1 MATRRPNGTGSVY
14 KEGKTWTAAW
24 SNTITGEHF
33 RKRGFATKKDA
44 VLYIEASRSL
54 RVHTSVSYLWSTYE
68 STKFKKLS
76 SEKQRHYRAVYN
88 DRLKPIHSKRIE
100 ELTIHD
106 LQSLVDQYESY
117 YAQKDI
123 KTVLSHLYNVAIPE
137 GIVQVNLSSYIELHD
152 HHEQKGQA
160 WTVDEV
166 NAFWNG
172 WYSGDRFC
180 GYILV
185 MCYTGAMPVEIR
197 TITRQMID
205 YDSKLITGAGAK
217 TELRKTSPLV
227 ISDKIEPVLREL
239 MQGSMVLWPHSK
251 QKFYDEY
258 YRCINRCRVRE
269 LPPYTCRHT
278 TATLLVDKASPFVV
292 QKVMRHAQIQTTQ
305 RYAHPGS
312 DDMLEAVN
320 KI

>member
-54 RVHTSVSYLWSTYE
+54 RAHTSISYLWSTYE
-68 STKFKKLS
+68 TTKFKKLS
-76 SEKQRHYRAVYN
+76 SEKQRHYKAVYE

-106 LQSLVDQYESY
+106 LQSIIDQYESY

-123 KTVLSHLYNVAIPE
+123 KTVLSHLYNIAIAE
-137 GIVQVNLSSYIELHD
+137 GITMVNLSQYIVLRD
-152 HHEQKGQA
+152 HVEQYGNA
-160 WTVDEV
+160 WSLDEV
-166 NAFWNG
+166 NAFWEG
-172 WYSGDRFC
+172 WNNGDRFC

-205 YDSKLITGAGAK
+205 YDARQIVGAGAK
-217 TELRKTSPLV
+217 TEFRKKQPL
-227 ISDKIEPVLREL
+227 IICDKIEPVLREL

-278 TATLLVDKASPFVV
+278 TATLLVDKASPFLV
-292 QKVMRHAQIQTTQ
+292 QKVMRHSLIQTTQ
-305 RYAHPGS
+305 RYTHS
-312 DDMLEAVN
+312 DTLDMLEVVN
-320 KI
+320 RI

>member
-44 VLYIEASRSL
+44 VLCIETSRSL
-54 RVHTSVSYLWSTYE
+54 RAHTSISYLWSTYE
-68 STKFKKLS
+68 TTKFKKLS
-76 SEKQRHYRAVYN
+76 SEKQRHYKAVYE

-106 LQSLVDQYESY
+106 LQSIIDQYESY

-123 KTVLSHLYNVAIPE
+123 KTVLSHLYNIAIAE
-137 GIVQVNLSSYIELHD
+137 GITMVNLSQYMVLRD
-152 HHEQKGQA
+152 HVEQYGNA
-160 WTVDEV
+160 WSIDEV
-166 NAFWNG
+166 NAFWEG
-172 WYSGDRFC
+172 WNNGDRFC

-205 YDSKLITGAGAK
+205 YDARQIVGAGAK
-217 TELRKTSPLV
+217 TEFRKKQPL
-227 ISDKIEPVLREL
+227 IICDKIEPVLREL
-239 MQGSMVLWPHSK
+239 MQGSMVLWPYSK

-278 TATLLVDKASPFVV
+278 TATLLVDKASPFLV
-292 QKVMRHAQIQTTQ
+292 QKVMRHSLIQTTQ
-305 RYAHPGS
+305 RYTHS
-312 DDMLEAVN
+312 DTLDMLEVVN
-320 KI
+320 RI